1 MNIEYLKILRDNP
14 YEYPQNLEE
23 SFTIEGISLTEIEQL
38 EQTWNNGNPFPKAL
52 RELLFLAGDYCYVFN
67 FGIYD
72 TQQELQEAMREDLVD
87 NGKTITR
94 PFYVMDTWNAD
105 QYYFVYLDE
114 GENPNIYEAL
124 PYEDSSIW
132 LRNTHNNIKSL
143 AEHRIARVKKGENP
157 Y

>member
-14 YEYPQNLEE
+14 AMYPNDIDYKGQ
-23 SFTIEGISLTEIEQL
+23 IRGIPLTEIEQL

-52 RELLFLAGDYCYVFN
+52 RELLFLAGDFCFVFSY
-67 FGIYD
+67 GVYD
-72 TQQELQEAMREDLVD
+72 TQQRLQEAMREDMVEC
-87 NGKTITR
+87 NKTITR

-114 GENPNIYEAL
+114 GDNPYIYEAL
-124 PYEDSSIW
+124 PNEDNSIW
-132 LRNTHNNIKSL
+132 LKRLNHTIKSKS
-143 AEHRIARVKKGENP
+143 ESRIARVKRGENP